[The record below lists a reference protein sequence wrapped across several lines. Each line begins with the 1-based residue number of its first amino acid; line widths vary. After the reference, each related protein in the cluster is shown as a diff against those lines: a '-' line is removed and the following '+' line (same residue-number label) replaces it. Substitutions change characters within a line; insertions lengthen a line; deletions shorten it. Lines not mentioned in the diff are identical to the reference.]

1 LIKRLNDMSKFL
13 KEVDLKNPLNPNSDF
28 IKTIL
33 GVNFDWAT
41 QKYVPMKYLMDE
53 KAKLSEY
60 YEK

>member
-1 LIKRLNDMSKFL
+1 MSKFL